1 MFLNYDKQK
10 HEISLENRYEL
21 IAENFLSSFQNQPTK
36 ESLIAIFKKFKVK
49 PVEEREKK
57 LEIIT
62 NAQELTIA
70 QNYVGTYRVYKYD
83 DIYLDKDMDKKDLE
97 KYMIQEQIANLGFW

>member
-1 MFLNYDKQK
+1 MIKNISISTSVNIIFSLAFLSIFITFSMFLNYDKQK

-49 PVEEREKK
+49 PSFRG
-57 LEIIT
+57 L
-62 NAQELTIA
+62 LS
-70 QNYVGTYRVYKYD
+70 
-83 DIYLDKDMDKKDLE
+83 
-97 KYMIQEQIANLGFW
+97 